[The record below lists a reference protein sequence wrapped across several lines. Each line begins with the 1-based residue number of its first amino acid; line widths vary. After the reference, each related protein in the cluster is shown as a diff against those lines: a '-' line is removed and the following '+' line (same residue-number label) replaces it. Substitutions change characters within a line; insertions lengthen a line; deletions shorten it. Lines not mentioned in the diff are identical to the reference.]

1 MKRDDRKS
9 EVISILILRIIL
21 QVILKLTQNI
31 VVKISTIKNIFFTII
46 KNDESMARHTH
57 HGQIMQHV

>member
-21 QVILKLTQNI
+21 QVILKLTQNV

-46 KNDESMARHTH
+46 KNDESMVRHTH
-57 HGQIMQHV
+57 HAQIMQHV